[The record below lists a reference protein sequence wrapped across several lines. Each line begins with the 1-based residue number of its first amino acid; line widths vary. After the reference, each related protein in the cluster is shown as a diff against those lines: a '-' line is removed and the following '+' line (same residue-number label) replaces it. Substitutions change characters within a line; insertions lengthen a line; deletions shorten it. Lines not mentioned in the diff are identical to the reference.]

1 MLAARDGQ
9 GEDGAKLD
17 HLERIRLRR
26 QALDW
31 LRADLALCTK
41 QLKGGAPADRA
52 EAQKGLRHWQ
62 KGPDLAGIRDQAA
75 LAKLPAEERAAC
87 VKLWADVAELLKRAE
102 ETAK

>member
-1 MLAARDGQ
+1 LLAARAGQ
-9 GEDGAKLD
+9 GEGATKLD
-17 HLERIRLRR
+17 HLERTRLRR
-26 QALDW
+26 QAQDW

-75 LAKLPAEERAAC
+75 MAKLPAEERAAC
-87 VKLWADVAELLKRAE
+87 VKLWADVEELLKRAE